1 VFNINRFLI
10 MDQLIKIA
18 KLTLE
23 SLVQIWPYVI
33 ITIPISV
40 IVNVSGASKYISK
53 ALNKK
58 VLLSILLATVVGA
71 FSPFCSCGVIPLI
84 ASLLIGG
91 VPLAPV
97 MSFWIASPSMDPEI
111 FFLSVATIGW
121 KLSLWRLVATFILSL
136 SAGYITHLAIQ
147 KGFLG
152 KELLRTNSST
162 SNVSIKMVWQG
173 LISLLKL
180 IPNLFSSPKGHLT
193 RLVGVRNTGEN
204 TGINCCVNNSS
215 HIEDKVK
222 TAPNTCC
229 SEGKKE
235 VTPKQN
241 VYKKVL
247 QETWKASFM
256 VVKFMSLAF
265 IISAVVKL
273 YIPHDAVSQM
283 MGSSNPFAVV
293 IATLIGAVTYS
304 SNLAALPL
312 VSGLLTVGMSQ
323 ASALAFLIAGPI
335 TAVPAMVAV
344 WGIANRR
351 VFALYISFSILGAI
365 VFGFLYLI
373 FN

>member
-1 VFNINRFLI
+1 MEQFAQIL
-10 MDQLIKIA
+10 Q
-18 KLTLE
+18 LTLE
-23 SLVQIWPYVI
+23 SLIQIWPYVI

-53 ALNKK
+53 ALNKN
-58 VLLSILLATVVGA
+58 VFLSILLATLVGA

-121 KLSLWRLVATFILSL
+121 KLSVWRLAATFILSL
-136 SAGYITHLAIQ
+136 SAGYITHFAIS

-152 KELLRTNSST
+152 KELLRTNSS
-162 SNVSIKMVWQG
+162 SPKFSISMVWQG
-173 LISLLKL
+173 LLKFIRL
-180 IPNLFSSPKGHLT
+180 IPNLFNPPKGYLAQ
-193 RLVGVRNTGEN
+193 LVVVESTGEN
-204 TGINCCVNNSS
+204 NEVNCCTANSL
-215 HIEDKVK
+215 HIKDEVK
-222 TAPNTCC
+222 STPNTCC
-229 SEGKKE
+229 SVEKKG
-235 VTPKQN
+235 VTQKETI
-241 VYKKVL
+241 YKKIL
-247 QETWKASFM
+247 KETWKASFM
-256 VVKFMSLAF
+256 VVKFMTLAF
-265 IISAVVKL
+265 IISAIVKL
-273 YIPHDAVSQM
+273 YIPHDAVLQI

-293 IATLIGAVTYS
+293 ISTFIGAVTYS

-312 VSGLLTVGMSQ
+312 ISGLLAVGMSQ

-351 VFALYISFSILGAI
+351 VFALYISFSIVGAI
-365 VFGFLYLI
+365 IFGFLYLA
-373 FN
+373 FS